1 MEIELKLLVAPEDLA
16 VLPRHP
22 ALQTLQRTEPRI
34 EQLRTL
40 YYDTAARDL
49 AQAGIAL
56 RVRRSG
62 TQWIQTLK
70 AGGRSAGGLHER
82 VELEWPLADAALDP
96 TRLADTPY
104 ADLFAD
110 ERVRDGLAPVF
121 ETEFERTAILL
132 GFADGTT
139 AELAL
144 DRGVVRAG
152 ARSEPI
158 SEIEIE
164 LLSGSAQPLFDLAL
178 TLSENISL
186 RLGYLSKA
194 ERGDALATGR
204 VGLPRKASPV
214 VLDPAWTALQGLRH
228 IILGCV
234 AHMQANEQG
243 VLDAD
248 DAEYLHQLR
257 VGLRRLRSCI
267 GLFRFVAPK
276 RSYAGLVDELRWLS
290 GELGP
295 ARDWDVYVEETL
307 PALRKAVPAIDAL
320 QSAVQSLRAQYGER
334 ARQAV
339 SSSRYAR
346 LLLQLA
352 QRCNLDDF
360 GLVPEHGKK
369 RIALD
374 APLGEFAKKVL
385 RKRHRRLRR
394 HGGALLEMSAEA
406 RHGVR
411 IEAKKLRY
419 AAEFFGSLYA
429 VEKVAAYVD
438 ALRDLQ
444 DTLGILNDAAQTERL
459 TEEAA
464 RAHAQSA
471 DAQIVAAVCEWE
483 TARTERELKRYDK
496 RWRAFEKAERFWR

>member
-16 VLPRHP
+16 GLTRHP

-34 EQLRTL
+34 EQLHTL

-62 TQWIQTLK
+62 AQWIQTLK
-70 AGGRSAGGLHER
+70 AGGRSAGGLHQR
-82 VELEWPLADAALDP
+82 VELEWPLADAALDLG
-96 TRLADTPY
+96 RLADTPY
-104 ADLFAD
+104 AELFAD
-110 ERVRDGLAPVF
+110 EHMRDGLAPVF
-121 ETEFERTAILL
+121 ETEFERTAIVL

-152 ARSEPI
+152 TRSEPI

-164 LLSGSAQPLFDLAL
+164 LLSGNAQSLFDFALA
-178 TLSENISL
+178 LSENIPL

-204 VGLPRKASPV
+204 ARRPRKASPIA
-214 VLDPAWTALQGLRH
+214 LDPAWTAMQALRH
-228 IILGCV
+228 IVLGCL

-243 VLDAD
+243 VLDAGE
-248 DAEYLHQLR
+248 AEYLHQLR

-267 GLFRFVAPK
+267 GLLRFVASK
-276 RSYAGLVDELRWLS
+276 QSHAGLADELRWLS

-307 PALRKAVPAIDAL
+307 PSLRKAVPAIDAL
-320 QSAVQSLRAQYGER
+320 EPAIQRLRTQYGAR

-339 SSSRYAR
+339 SSPRYAR

-352 QRCNLDDF
+352 RRCDLDDF
-360 GLVPEHGKK
+360 GLTSDARPK
-369 RIALD
+369 RIAFDEPVGKL
-374 APLGEFAKKVL
+374 AKWVL

-394 HGGALLEMSAEA
+394 HGGALLDMTAQA

-444 DTLGILNDAAQTERL
+444 DTLGVLNDAAQTERL
-459 TEEAA
+459 TGEAA

-471 DAQIVAAVCEWE
+471 DAQIVGAVCEWE
-483 TARTERELKRYDK
+483 AARTERELSRYDK
-496 RWRAFEKAERFWR
+496 RWRAFEKAARFWR

>member
-1 MEIELKLLVAPEDLA
+1 MEIELKLLAAPENLA
-16 VLPRHP
+16 GLLRHP
-22 ALQTLQRTEPRI
+22 ALQALQRTEPRV
-34 EQLRTL
+34 EQLHTL

-62 TQWIQTLK
+62 AQWMQTLK

-82 VELEWPLADAALDP
+82 VELEWPLADAALDL
-96 TRLADTPY
+96 TRLVDTPY

-110 ERVRDGLAPVF
+110 ERMRDGLAPVF
-121 ETEFERTAILL
+121 ETEFERTAIML

-178 TLSENISL
+178 ALSEKISL

-204 VGLPRKASPV
+204 ARLPRKASPI
-214 VLDPAWTALQGLRH
+214 VLDPAWTAMQAIRD
-228 IILGCV
+228 IVLGCV
-234 AHMQANEQG
+234 GHMQANEQG
-243 VLDAD
+243 VLDTQG
-248 DAEYLHQLR
+248 AEYLHQLR

-267 GLFRFVAPK
+267 GLLRFVMPK
-276 RSYAGLVDELRWLS
+276 QSYADLVDELRWLS

-307 PALRKAVPAIDAL
+307 PALRKAVPAIDVL
-320 QSAVQSLRAQYGER
+320 ESAMHSLRAQYGER

-339 SSSRYAR
+339 SSPRYVR

-360 GLVPEHGKK
+360 GLAPDHGKK

-374 APLGEFAKKVL
+374 APIGKLAKTVL
-385 RKRHRRLRR
+385 RKRHRRLRK

-429 VEKVAAYVD
+429 AEKVAAYVD

-444 DTLGILNDAAQTERL
+444 DTLGLLNDAAQTERL
-459 TEEAA
+459 TGEVA

-471 DAQIVAAVCEWE
+471 DAQIVASVSEWE
-483 TARTERELKRYDK
+483 AARTERELNRYDK